1 MLATTKMSTRGQ
13 IVIPESIREQL
24 GLTSGSEFIVVI
36 EEDAIILKKLH
47 LPPKSALKALLD
59 KANAK
64 AKSAGITEEAIA
76 AEINQHRKE
85 QKKKK

>member
-13 IVIPESIREQL
+13 IVIPENIRDEL
-24 GLTSGSEFIVVI
+24 GLISGSEFIIVT

-76 AEINQHRKE
+76 SEIKKYRKE
-85 QKKKK
+85 KKK

>member
-13 IVIPESIREQL
+13 IVIPENIRNDL
-24 GLTSGSEFIVVI
+24 GLVSGSEFIVVT

-47 LPPKSALKALLD
+47 LPPKTALKSLLD

-64 AKSAGITEEAIA
+64 AKAAGITEEVIA
-76 AEINQHRKE
+76 SEVKKYRKS
-85 QKKKK
+85 KKKK